1 MAQFFAVTSKGLEIA
16 LAKELNAY
24 GAKRVSVSGTGVAF
38 EGSWEDVYRLNLRL
52 RTASRIIKPILDF
65 PAYQLD
71 ELYNNIYNHN
81 FVQYFSVDKTFK
93 IDASVKESM
102 ISDQRMVA
110 MKVKDAI
117 VDQFREEF
125 GERPSVE
132 NGSPDIRILVKVY
145 KNQFSVAIDTTGESL
160 FQRGYRMDAGP
171 APLKETVAAGLL
183 LLSDWDMKTPI
194 YDPMCGSGTI
204 LIEAAL
210 MAMNFSPGLLRK
222 EFGLMKLNNFDSE
235 LWDSA
240 VQAEI
245 EREDDSALLPGGELE
260 SNSDGGQIEKRKT
273 KEAKEAKEKVDVA
286 KNWTFYGSDIDKK
299 VLGFAKINAKR
310 AGVDHLINFKSDSV
324 ATIVPPFEKGIIFVN
339 PPYGARLGDED
350 NLRDVY
356 RDFGFSLRKKFS
368 GWTAWIL
375 SGNKDLIPLLSL
387 KAERR
392 IPVYN
397 GQLECRLLKYVIK

>member
-52 RTASRIIKPILDF
+52 RTASRIIKPVLDF

-117 VDQFREEF
+117 ADQFREEF

-132 NGSPDIRILVKVY
+132 NGSPDVRILVKAY
-145 KNQFSVAIDTTGESL
+145 KNRFSVAIDTTGESL
-160 FQRGYRMDAGP
+160 FQRGYRVDAGP

-183 LLSDWDMKTPI
+183 LLADWDMKTPI

-222 EFGLMKLNNFDSE
+222 EFGLMKLNNFDPE

-245 EREDDSALLPGGELE
+245 EREDDSALLPGGEQE
-260 SNSDGGQIEKRKT
+260 AHSEGGQLEKRK
-273 KEAKEAKEKVDVA
+273 AKEVKEDVA
-286 KNWTFYGSDIDKK
+286 KNWMFCGSDIDKK